1 MNLEFIER
9 LIDIVERSQVA
20 ELEYS
25 EGDCRVRIGLRPF
38 GATMSGSPSV
48 SSSKALQSDNLETS
62 IACTVVA
69 ASTPRSESHTV
80 SSSLVGLFYRSPA
93 ADKAPFVEVGD
104 VVEEGQTL
112 AIVEAMKMLNPIEA
126 DRHGRISAIL
136 KADGEMTE
144 AGQALF
150 TIEPM
155 E

>member
-1 MNLEFIER
+1 M
-9 LIDIVERSQVA
+9 
-20 ELEYS
+20 
-25 EGDCRVRIGLRPF
+25 
-38 GATMSGSPSV
+38 
-48 SSSKALQSDNLETS
+48 SSSKVLPSDNIETS
-62 IACTVVA
+62 ITSVVIA
-69 ASTPRSESHTV
+69 TPTPRREGHTL
-80 SSSLVGLFYRSPA
+80 SSSLVGVFYRSPA

-126 DRHGRISAIL
+126 DRQGRISAIL

-144 AGQALF
+144 AGQPLF